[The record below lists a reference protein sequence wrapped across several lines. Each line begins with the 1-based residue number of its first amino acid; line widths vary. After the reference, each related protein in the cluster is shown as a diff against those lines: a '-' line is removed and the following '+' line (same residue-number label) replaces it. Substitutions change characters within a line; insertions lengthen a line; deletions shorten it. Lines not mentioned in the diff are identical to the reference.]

1 MFAVLISF
9 IILLVILGGL
19 MFYVLNR
26 KPIISIPPPTDNP
39 LPPTDKPPTDKPPTD
54 KPPTDKPPADKPP
67 TDKPTDKPPTDKP
80 TDKPPTDKPPT
91 DKPPTNKPPT
101 NGYNQNCY
109 YNAAYED
116 KDKMDKI
123 EDIEKNV
130 KGCYILVEPDE
141 LNITRVKQLQAKNNK
156 LGCYMSVGTVED
168 NRPDFS
174 KFKKGTD
181 YVEQHMTDWTDEYVI
196 KGDSS
201 GNPTSN
207 TVNLMKQRIDKLADL
222 NCDYIELDNMDADQE
237 DYTKKYKTNLT
248 SSGMKKY
255 TSGLCNYIHNHP
267 KRKMKCVFKNENSS
281 DYTQFDALQ
290 LELDANENPSWDDK
304 FIKHFIDNKKPVWV
318 SQYGKKSSDE
328 CKKSFE
334 EINKKYGNGFGMACS
349 VYGNDNKYY
358 HYGGGGSP

>member
-26 KPIISIPPPTDNP
+26 KPIIPIPPTNSPS
-39 LPPTDKPPTDKPPTD
+39 PPTDKPPTDKPPTD
-54 KPPTDKPPADKPP
+54 KPPSDKPSTKPPSDKPS
-67 TDKPTDKPPTDKP
+67 TKPP

-91 DKPPTNKPPT
+91 DKPSD
-101 NGYNQNCY
+101 YNQKCY
-109 YNAAYED
+109 YNTAYED
-116 KDKMDKI
+116 QNKMDKI
-123 EDIEKNV
+123 QDIEKNV

-141 LNITRVKQLQAKNNK
+141 LDVARVKKLQAKNNK
-156 LGCYMSVGTVED
+156 IGCYMSVGTVED

-181 YVEQHMTDWTDEYVI
+181 YVDQHMTDWTHEYVI
-196 KGDSS
+196 KGDSG

-207 TVNLMKQRIDKLADL
+207 TVNLMKQRIDNLADL

-237 DYTKKYKTNLT
+237 EYTNKYKTNLN

-267 KRKMKCVFKNENSS
+267 KRKMKCIFKNENSS

-290 LELDANENPSWDDK
+290 LELDANEKPSWDNK
-304 FIKHFIDNKKPVWV
+304 FIKNFIDNKKPVWV
-318 SQYGKKSSDE
+318 SQYGKKSQDE
-328 CKKSFE
+328 CKKSFD
-334 EINKKYGNGFGMACS
+334 EINQKYGDGFGMVCS

-358 HYGGGGSP
+358 HYGGSAP